1 MLINIVIQLS
11 SLCHKLFYMYTYSHV
26 WVIAVRLSSEDS
38 FLLSEDLS
46 ERYPNQSSFES
57 YASAEDDEPYIV
69 AEISEQVYPMT
80 FALGD
85 NSSTFNISDFP
96 NIYINGLLTEG
107 KLYSVSV
114 RFFSSSSTVS
124 YSLICKQ

>member
-1 MLINIVIQLS
+1 
-11 SLCHKLFYMYTYSHV
+11 MYCFIYSHV

-38 FLLSEDLS
+38 FILSVDLS
-46 ERYPNQSSFES
+46 ERFPNQSSFKN
-57 YASAEDDEPYIV
+57 YTTAEDDEPYIV

-96 NIYINGLLTEG
+96 DIYINGPLTVG

-114 RFFSSSSTVS
+114 RFFSSISTVS
-124 YSLICKQ
+124 CNFVYNNLHY